1 MDIAS
6 HLDIQLKIDHK
17 SGHGTMPLLIDGEP
31 EQLRR
36 ALQKLMDNAVKYAR
50 GNILIGYR
58 QLSDE
63 RCELF
68 GEDDGG
74 WY

>member
-1 MDIAS
+1 
-6 HLDIQLKIDHK
+6 
-17 SGHGTMPLLIDGEP
+17 MPLLIDGEP